1 MSEGSS
7 VESDDDV
14 PDSGVE
20 LVAGGVCV
28 VSGVELAAGGV
39 CVAAGAGAVAGGV
52 DAAGDST
59 AASVSDI
66 SLGSS
71 SEQAPSKLTEAA
83 METSTAYVRTFLIKH
98 LITQVVSNHFLF
110 LSRA

>member
-1 MSEGSS
+1 M
-7 VESDDDV
+7 
-14 PDSGVE
+14 E
-20 LVAGGVCV
+20 LVAGGVGV

-39 CVAAGAGAVAGGV
+39 CVVAGAGAVAGGV

-59 AASVSDI
+59 AASVSDT

-83 METSTAYVRTFLIKH
+83 MEASTAYVRIFLIKH
-98 LITQVVSNHFLF
+98 LMTQVVSNHLLS
-110 LSRA
+110 LSRAWRFATTFVTTTQNRVY